1 MSSTHLFIL
10 NVITHIIRIYVRTLV
25 RMHVYLCI
33 YVRMYVHEYMFTY
46 VVYCLYSA
54 HSHTSTIL
62 FLTFTYVAPMEV
74 SEQYCVLLL
83 LLEDN

>member
-1 MSSTHLFIL
+1 MYTC
-10 NVITHIIRIYVRTLV
+10 VYTYVCT
-25 RMHVYLCI
+25 
-33 YVRMYVHEYMFTY
+33 YVHEYMFTY
-46 VVYCLYSA
+46 MVYCLYSA
-54 HSHTSTIL
+54 HLHTSTIL